1 MGEERADVREWAAG
15 GRNAAGS
22 GAAPSG
28 ALTPSTTPGSGA
40 EDATGGCVADDVQRE
55 RLTLALVIAGAGYGT
70 RMGSE
75 QPKQYVPLLGIPML
89 QRTIGAL
96 NDCSAVDA
104 LVVVVNP
111 EHVEYCERQIIGE
124 LFDKVIAV
132 VPGGAERALSVR
144 SGLQELA
151 AAGVWDLM
159 GVHDGARPL
168 ITCDEVTRAVAT
180 LVDDAALDGVV
191 LGVPSKDTIKV
202 VDEQDVVRTTPS
214 RGRLWCAQT
223 PQIFRREALLGA
235 YATAEEVLL
244 AATDDASLVERAG
257 GRVGMVRA
265 SAENLKVTDRV
276 DLRLAEQIL
285 ADRRA

>member
-1 MGEERADVREWAAG
+1 VGEKRAGISGPAG
-15 GRNAAGS
+15 KAD
-22 GAAPSG
+22 
-28 ALTPSTTPGSGA
+28 A
-40 EDATGGCVADDVQRE
+40 EP
-55 RLTLALVIAGAGYGT
+55 RLTLALIVAGAGYGT
-70 RMGSE
+70 RMQSE
-75 QPKQYVPLLGIPML
+75 RPKQYLPILGIPML
-89 QRTIGAL
+89 QRTIDAL
-96 NDCSAVDA
+96 NGCSAVDA

-111 EHVEYCERQIIGE
+111 EHVEYCEREIMSE

-144 SGLQELA
+144 SGLRELA
-151 AAGVWDLM
+151 AAGSWDLI

-168 ITCDEVTRAVAT
+168 ITCDDVARAVAV
-180 LVDDAALDGVV
+180 LAADATLDGVV

-202 VDEQDVVRTTPS
+202 VDEQGVVSATPS

-235 YATAEEVLL
+235 YAAADEALL
-244 AATDDASLVERAG
+244 AATDDASLVEGAG

-265 SAENLKVTDRV
+265 SAENLKVTDKV